1 MIDRPISVIAPCR
14 AAWAAALAFAV
25 TGCDIERF
33 ANFEYGRSANAPAQ
47 PDAGARAPVEMSGRW
62 RLAFPGRGECAMT
75 FQAAPGAVDGT
86 IAPEGG
92 CPGDFF
98 TSRKWGFEQEN
109 LVIRNHNGEPLAQ
122 LSLAAA
128 TRFDGKSVTGEPVT
142 LTR

>member
-1 MIDRPISVIAPCR
+1 M
-14 AAWAAALAFAV
+14 AFAV
-25 TGCDIERF
+25 AGCDIERF
-33 ANFEYGRSANAPAQ
+33 GNFYGRSASAPAQ

-98 TSRKWGFEQEN
+98 TSRKWGFEQAN

-128 TRFDGKSVTGEPVT
+128 TRFD
-142 LTR
+142 